1 MRSVI
6 YEKSVSIFKHT
17 KMTDE
22 AWKQHGPMIISIR
35 YGVIYCPFSCRFS
48 VTKSGNENSGTSFIL
63 VDEVRY
69 AEIDLETIY
78 SDGYPDG
85 SATINIELTAG
96 QIVRVENIISTV
108 VYGTDPSGYLYSWF
122 TGHLLYAL

>member
-1 MRSVI
+1 MV
-6 YEKSVSIFKHT
+6 
-17 KMTDE
+17 DE
-22 AWKQHGPMIISIR
+22 A
-35 YGVIYCPFSCRFS
+35 
-48 VTKSGNENSGTSFIL
+48 
-63 VDEVRY
+63 RY
-69 AEIDLETIY
+69 AEIDLETIN

-108 VYGTDPSGYLYSWF
+108 VYGTDASGYLYSWF